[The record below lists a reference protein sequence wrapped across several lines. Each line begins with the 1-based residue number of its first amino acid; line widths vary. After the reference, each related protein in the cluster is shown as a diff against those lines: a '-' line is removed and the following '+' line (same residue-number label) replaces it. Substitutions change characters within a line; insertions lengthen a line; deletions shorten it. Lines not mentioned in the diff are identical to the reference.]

1 MGGSWRVGRVG
12 MMGGINQK
20 TLYVVSVYKHRDVK
34 QHHFGSTVKKT
45 QNNNA
50 NGGIVLRL
58 RTLSF
63 RAAN

>member
-1 MGGSWRVGRVG
+1 